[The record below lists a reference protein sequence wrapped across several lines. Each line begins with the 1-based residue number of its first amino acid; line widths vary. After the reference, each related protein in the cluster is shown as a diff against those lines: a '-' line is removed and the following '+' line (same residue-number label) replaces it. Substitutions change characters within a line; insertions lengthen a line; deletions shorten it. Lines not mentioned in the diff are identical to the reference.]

1 MEPKTVNLPTMNPFM
16 SLHAMA
22 AARGDGLR
30 PEFLR
35 LLDARAV
42 LSHPDVIELHRETG
56 LNQAGP
62 NPVGDLETAPKQSVV
77 RFPGR
82 RSMIS
87 RASGRDA
94 PVRGGRHDSA
104 LGTDH

>member
-1 MEPKTVNLPTMNPFM
+1 MKGNMMRSLM
-16 SLHAMA
+16 SLHALA
-22 AARGDGLR
+22 SSRGDGLR

-35 LLDARAV
+35 LLDARAA
-42 LSHPDVIELHRETG
+42 LSHPDVIELQQETG

-62 NPVGDLETAPKQSVV
+62 NPVGELETAPKQSVV

-82 RSMIS
+82 RSTIS
-87 RASGRDA
+87 RASGRNA
-94 PVRGGRHDSA
+94 PVIGGRHDNA

>member
-1 MEPKTVNLPTMNPFM
+1 MNPFM
-16 SLHAMA
+16 SLHAIA

-35 LLDARAV
+35 LLQARAA
-42 LSHPDVIELHRETG
+42 LSDPDVIELRPG
-56 LNQAGP
+56 GDRGPDQAGP
-62 NPVGDLETAPKQSVV
+62 NPVGSLEAAPGQGVV

-82 RSMIS
+82 HGAIN
-87 RASGRDA
+87 RAPGKGER
-94 PVRGGRHDSA
+94 VGGGRCESA